1 MFYMSPC
8 SNTPDSNDQDYEPAS
23 AELAD
28 GKEKKKKSEKQTE
41 NTHDEDEG
49 GPALALA
56 RDIDKQP
63 GWALA
68 LQANLKSGL
77 GEIRA
82 KMDTGQ
88 QHLDVK
94 LDRIV
99 KQMEELKQGL
109 ENLREETN
117 RKLESVNADI
127 RGQRKDIEMLEERA
141 GEVEEW
147 STEVQEILTVSLE
160 HQRKL
165 QQKVADLEGR
175 SRRNNIRIWGLK
187 EGVERDSTT
196 DYVDKL
202 IHKELGISEDIQL
215 EIQRAHRALAP
226 KAQLNK
232 PPRAMIVNFLRFNI
246 KENVLKTA
254 WRTPLQVEGNRVT
267 FDHDYA
273 IEVAAK
279 RREYAGLKK
288 ILKEK
293 RIRFGDER
301 VAGAEPWTRELD
313 DTTETGGSDI
323 DLIETVKYLGVYV
336 TKSMDKLF
344 ETNYTKI
351 NQTIKADLGRWST
364 HVLDLSSRIEM
375 VKMNILL

>member
-1 MFYMSPC
+1 MDMNKALSGK
-8 SNTPDSNDQDYEPAS
+8 
-23 AELAD
+23 
-28 GKEKKKKSEKQTE
+28 GKEKKKSVKQTE
-41 NTHDEDEG
+41 NTHDEEEG
-49 GPALALA
+49 GPALA
-56 RDIDKQP
+56 
-63 GWALA
+63 
-68 LQANLKSGL
+68 ANVNS
-77 GEIRA
+77 IN
-82 KMDTGQ
+82 
-88 QHLDVK
+88 VK

-99 KQMEELKQGL
+99 KQMEEMKQGL

-117 RKLESVNADI
+117 RKLESVNAGI
-127 RGQRKDIEMLEERA
+127 RTLEERA
-141 GEVEEW
+141 DEVEEW

-187 EGVERDSTT
+187 EGVEGDSTT

-267 FDHDYA
+267 FDHDYTT
-273 IEVAAK
+273 EVAAK

-293 RIRFGDER
+293 RIRFQSLMDTLMVHWTEGVKIYNSAQEAAEAIAGER
-301 VAGAEPWTRELD
+301 VAGAEPWTREPD
-313 DTTETGGSDI
+313 DATETGGSTQVDE
-323 DLIETVKYLGVYV
+323 DQE
-336 TKSMDKLF
+336 
-344 ETNYTKI
+344 I
-351 NQTIKADLGRWST
+351 NVRKFG
-364 HVLDLSSRIEM
+364 
-375 VKMNILL
+375 